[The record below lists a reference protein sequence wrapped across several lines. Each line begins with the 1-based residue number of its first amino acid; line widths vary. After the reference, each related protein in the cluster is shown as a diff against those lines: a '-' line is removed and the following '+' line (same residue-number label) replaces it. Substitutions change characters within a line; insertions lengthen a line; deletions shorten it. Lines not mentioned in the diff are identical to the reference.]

1 MMLMHMLTMEK
12 LMIMKVTKLLSISTI
27 LCLLMSC
34 AVSPGMKSPK
44 IDNQAKIDG
53 IEIIDINAAVVEE
66 QSKGLENYLVSTGD
80 ILSIVVFGQNEFFP
94 VANIG
99 GNNPYTSRLVDQNGE
114 IFFPYAGTIKVS
126 GKTFSEIRK
135 DITKGLS
142 KTFNDPQVDVS
153 IFEFNKNRN
162 VYVLG
167 EVKSPKSVQVGL
179 VPLTLAEAIAQ
190 ADGLSA
196 GTSNG
201 NRIFV
206 IRGKDEDYGGKI
218 FQASLQNSSQ
228 LVSAGQFQLLPGDI
242 VFIGA
247 ADITLWNRFITQLFP
262 FASFLNQVDNIQ
274 N

>member
-1 MMLMHMLTMEK
+1 MLTMEK

-135 DITKGLS
+135 DTKC
-142 KTFNDPQVDVS
+142 QS
-153 IFEFNKNRN
+153 I
-162 VYVLG
+162 
-167 EVKSPKSVQVGL
+167 
-179 VPLTLAEAIAQ
+179 
-190 ADGLSA
+190 
-196 GTSNG
+196 
-201 NRIFV
+201 
-206 IRGKDEDYGGKI
+206 
-218 FQASLQNSSQ
+218 
-228 LVSAGQFQLLPGDI
+228 LL
-242 VFIGA
+242 
-247 ADITLWNRFITQLFP
+247 
-262 FASFLNQVDNIQ
+262 
-274 N
+274 

>member
-1 MMLMHMLTMEK
+1 MLTVTMERA
-12 LMIMKVTKLLSISTI
+12 MIMKVIKIISKSII
-27 LCLLMSC
+27 LFILAGC
-34 AVSPGMKSPK
+34 AIAPGMQSPK
-44 IDNQAKIDG
+44 IDSKTKIDG
-53 IEIIDINAAVVEE
+53 IEIIDINASVVEE
-66 QSKGLENYLVSTGD
+66 QSKGIENYLVSTGD
-80 ILSIVVFGQNEFFP
+80 ILSIVVFGQTDFFP

-114 IFFPYAGTIKVS
+114 IFFPYAGTVKVA
-126 GKTFSEIRK
+126 GKTFSKIRE
-135 DITKGLS
+135 DITAGLS

-206 IRGKDEDYGGKI
+206 IRGEKDTYGGKI
-218 FQASLQNSSQ
+218 FQASLKNSSQ

-262 FASFLNQVDNIQ
+262 FASFLNQVDNIE